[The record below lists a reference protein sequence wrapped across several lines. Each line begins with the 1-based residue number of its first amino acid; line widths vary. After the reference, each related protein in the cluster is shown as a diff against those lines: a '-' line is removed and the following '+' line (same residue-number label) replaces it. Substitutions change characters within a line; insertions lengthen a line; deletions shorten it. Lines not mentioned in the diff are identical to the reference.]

1 MTTLSDEGLID
12 PSAFPIPDTLTYL
25 LDSAAAKLKADGTD
39 LTDTAGD
46 ITGAWAGLDGI
57 YSAPESAT
65 LFNVLNP
72 LTGDADEVSSALSSA
87 SDALIDFAEKTR
99 DIKDRWYTLRSD
111 SYAFL
116 QSIDYGRDEDWDEGS
131 GMLWWKEESPKVAEH
146 NALLDR
152 AAALKHEFEEA
163 ERTCANAIT
172 ALFGGTTFIA
182 QRADGSVTP
191 GAGEFVYGFDAPLEG
206 VEMEWGAPQ
215 TSDYAWYTDATD
227 AVGDYVVGM
236 AEDLGGMVG
245 AHGPEGWF
253 SGSWGDNLWDYWGG
267 TVEGLG
273 SLVGAS
279 RDENGNWGWS
289 LETAG
294 NAWKEAA
301 HSVVPWR
308 EWGDRPW
315 YVIGTAA
322 LNIGA
327 TVGGALL
334 TATGVGAVVGVPLL
348 AWRGSRIL
356 DGVNG
361 GRADADLP
369 DGGGV
374 DLQTLMSR
382 VPSFGDGS
390 IQPVDLSR
398 LADLDLDQGEFGRM
412 TDALQRL
419 NDLDGG
425 DGASPDR
432 PGNSDNRT
440 VPVDDADG
448 VGGDN
453 GSAPR
458 ANTAPGDEPEA
469 AERRG
474 SSDRDRDDAEGD
486 GADQDAE
493 EPTYPTTELLDSSQ
507 DFLDGVDPESVRG
520 LREGMDGQENDWVT
534 SQVPDDVSS
543 VNDTPVQRYESE
555 PSRVEAGN
563 ERPEELVLAGRG
575 EHEIAEGADGERVD
589 ARHDTTVDN
598 SAGGTTSLDSPRGG
612 TTVIETDSGRGGSGG
627 GTGGGGTGDGPPHS
641 PDPGG
646 GNGSGPDD
654 PLDGDSGDGGGG
666 DEDLPSNVQD
676 LANHRWGDTPEGR
689 KRFYQHFQDLLNDR
703 SNGVFDRFYQDN
715 GYRRSRFTKVGP
727 EEIPLPKLT
736 WDKHNGRWIVQE
748 TLPAADPPD
757 YKGDVN
763 KRDALVSRDP
773 ANDGYTYLDEL
784 AERRRSAITADG
796 TAGTRLQALEA
807 RYKEHLDAGG
817 SVPRDLAAAREVY
830 AERHTDMLRASE
842 GFGEATADIAI
853 LDQFDGTH
861 PALDSAGR
869 PVLDENG
876 DPVNKPRVTEQ
887 ITLPDTSPRNGNHQ
901 FDQVWRTEDGGLVV
915 VEAKSSTDTQLG
927 TRLAE
932 VPNSTPV
939 RVSQGTRAYL
949 ESILESM
956 RERGESDARN
966 AFTEED
972 LADEIQA
979 ALENGKL
986 HYVEVK
992 GNPITNYDDQG
1003 QILDSRSEGYS
1014 FREFDLD
1021 RRAGR

>member
-1 MTTLSDEGLID
+1 MSDEGLID

-598 SAGGTTSLDSPRGG
+598 SSGDGTTPRD
-612 TTVIETDSGRGGSGG
+612 TPNAEGSGVR
-627 GTGGGGTGDGPPHS
+627 HS
-641 PDPGG
+641 
-646 GNGSGPDD
+646 GNGGE
-654 PLDGDSGDGGGG
+654 GGGGG
-666 DEDLPSNVQD
+666 DGPGGRPGPGLPDDGPPDRRSPDDHDGRSTDQEQDTDEDPSPAGQDTGDTAPADREPRVPDTEVTRPEPTPVAPEGDGDLPRPMPEDPKRGHVLERIDEDRVTRDESGLIDTVDGQNVTDYLRELMDQRD
-676 LANHRWGDTPEGR
+676 RDT
-689 KRFYQHFQDLLNDR
+689 HTLL
-703 SNGVFDRFYQDN
+703 
-715 GYRRSRFTKVGP
+715 
-727 EEIPLPKLT
+727 
-736 WDKHNGRWIVQE
+736 QE
-748 TLPAADPPD
+748 TSLS
-757 YKGDVN
+757 KGDLGRAGAVQS
-763 KRDALVSRDP
+763 LV
-773 ANDGYTYLDEL
+773 
-784 AERRRSAITADG
+784 
-796 TAGTRLQALEA
+796 
-807 RYKEHLDAGG
+807 
-817 SVPRDLAAAREVY
+817 
-830 AERHTDMLRASE
+830 
-842 GFGEATADIAI
+842 
-853 LDQFDGTH
+853 
-861 PALDSAGR
+861 
-869 PVLDENG
+869 
-876 DPVNKPRVTEQ
+876 
-887 ITLPDTSPRNGNHQ
+887 
-901 FDQVWRTEDGGLVV
+901 
-915 VEAKSSTDTQLG
+915 
-927 TRLAE
+927 
-932 VPNSTPV
+932 
-939 RVSQGTRAYL
+939 
-949 ESILESM
+949 
-956 RERGESDARN
+956 
-966 AFTEED
+966 
-972 LADEIQA
+972 
-979 ALENGKL
+979 
-986 HYVEVK
+986 
-992 GNPITNYDDQG
+992 
-1003 QILDSRSEGYS
+1003 
-1014 FREFDLD
+1014 LD
-1021 RRAGR
+1021 RRTGNLVEAINGRPDDVIESSDLHPLLKAKLAELYEGGPYQLYQGGEPWKTHPTRMNDDPLRHAEIKAANELLWMRGGAGLDASALRDFQLDNRFTNRKNNNIAPCCPNCTSLIPEVRNPTAGRRTEEAQGMESDVEYDD

>member
-1 MTTLSDEGLID
+1 MSDEGLID

-87 SDALIDFAEKTR
+87 SDALIDFAEKAR

-425 DGASPDR
+425 DGASSVR

-440 VPVDDADG
+440 VPVDGADG

-543 VNDTPVQRYESE
+543 VNDTPVQRYESG

-598 SAGGTTSLDSPRGG
+598 SSGDGTTPRD
-612 TTVIETDSGRGGSGG
+612 TPNAEGSGVRHSGNG
-627 GTGGGGTGDGPPHS
+627 GEGGGDGPGGRPGPGLPDDGPPARRS
-641 PDPGG
+641 PDDHDGRSTDQEQDTDEDPSPAEQDTGDTAPADREPRDPDTEVERPEPTPVAPEGDGDLPRPMPEDPKRGHVLERIDEDRVTRDESGLIDTVDGQNVTDYLRELMDQRDRDTHTLLQETSLSKGDLGRAGAVQSLVLDRRTGNLVEAINGRPDDVIESSDLHPLLKAKLAELYEGG
-646 GNGSGPDD
+646 PYQLYQGGEPWKTHPTRMNDD
-654 PLDGDSGDGGGG
+654 PLRHAEIKAANELLWMRGGAGL
-666 DEDLPSNVQD
+666 DASALRD
-676 LANHRWGDTPEGR
+676 
-689 KRFYQHFQDLLNDR
+689 FQL
-703 SNGVFDRFYQDN
+703 DN
-715 GYRRSRFTKVGP
+715 RFTNRKNNNIAPCCPNCTFLIP
-727 EEIPLPKLT
+727 EVRNP
-736 WDKHNGRWIVQE
+736 
-748 TLPAADPPD
+748 
-757 YKGDVN
+757 
-763 KRDALVSRDP
+763 
-773 ANDGYTYLDEL
+773 
-784 AERRRSAITADG
+784 
-796 TAGTRLQALEA
+796 TAGR
-807 RYKEHLDAGG
+807 
-817 SVPRDLAAAREVY
+817 
-830 AERHTDMLRASE
+830 
-842 GFGEATADIAI
+842 
-853 LDQFDGTH
+853 
-861 PALDSAGR
+861 
-869 PVLDENG
+869 
-876 DPVNKPRVTEQ
+876 
-887 ITLPDTSPRNGNHQ
+887 
-901 FDQVWRTEDGGLVV
+901 RTE
-915 VEAKSSTDTQLG
+915 EA
-927 TRLAE
+927 
-932 VPNSTPV
+932 
-939 RVSQGTRAYL
+939 QG
-949 ESILESM
+949 M
-956 RERGESDARN
+956 ESD
-966 AFTEED
+966 
-972 LADEIQA
+972 
-979 ALENGKL
+979 
-986 HYVEVK
+986 VE
-992 GNPITNYDDQG
+992 YDD
-1003 QILDSRSEGYS
+1003 
-1014 FREFDLD
+1014 
-1021 RRAGR
+1021 